1 MTCEKDP
8 GTVSLDCA
16 AHEQF
21 LLDRKGYDEIQLDL
35 FFSRRSNPPLY
46 PSRQ

>member
-8 GTVSLDCA
+8 GTVSPDCA
-16 AHEQF
+16 AHEQ
-21 LLDRKGYDEIQLDL
+21 IQLDL
-35 FFSRRSNPPLY
+35 FFSHRSNPPLY